1 MNIKIHSIHFDADQ
15 KLVGFIEG
23 RLQKLLLFYEDII
36 NAEVYLR
43 LVDVEDKDNK
53 VTEVRLEIPG
63 KSVFAKKQSKTFEES
78 TDNTIEALR
87 RQLQKQKGK
96 LKQA

>member
-43 LVDVEDKDNK
+43 LMDVEDKDNK

-78 TDNTIEALR
+78 TDNTLEALR

>member
-1 MNIKIHSIHFDADQ
+1 MNVKIHSIHFDADE

-43 LVDVEDKDNK
+43 LEDVEDKDNK

-63 KSVFAKKQSKTFEES
+63 KTVFAKKQSKTFEES

>member
-43 LVDVEDKDNK
+43 LMDVEDKDNK